1 MNFNLSTHRGKTE
14 DRTLVRYLLGE
25 LSEREQNRVE
35 EQIFSGE
42 NYMHLLAVEESLVE
56 DYICGQME
64 ANDRLRF
71 ETHYLASP
79 SRRLRM
85 ETTKRLYEVLGNI
98 RFKAPETQR
107 AEMAVPPA
115 PSKLKE
121 RSRRSIRP
129 FAMAF
134 ACAALTVGGAW
145 LGIQNHRL
153 RTQTAQLQSEI
164 TAMRESQQTM
174 LARADLRA
182 QEHMAELQ
190 TAREQAPVTIEP
202 AVAAL
207 VPSLTLQPMAVLRDD
222 AGPEMPRLTIPR
234 NAARIQLQLEF
245 PATERHQRLQAVLET
260 VEGQQVLRRTLRPGS
275 PGRANLVLSAQL
287 FATNDYILTLK
298 APAAGTQSEEIADY
312 QFTIVRK

>member
-1 MNFNLSTHRGKTE
+1 MNFNTGIHHGKTE

-25 LSEREQNRVE
+25 LTEREQGRVE
-35 EQIFSGE
+35 EQIFNGE
-42 NYMHLLAVEESLVE
+42 NYIHLLAVEESLVE

-85 ETTKRLYEVLGNI
+85 ETTKRLYEVLGNA
-98 RFKAPETQR
+98 RFKAPESYR

-115 PSKLKE
+115 PPRLKE
-121 RSRRSIRP
+121 RPRRSMRP

-134 ACAALTVGGAW
+134 ACAVLAAGGAW

-153 RTQTAQLQSEI
+153 RTQTAQLQSEMR
-164 TAMRESQQTM
+164 AMRESQQTL
-174 LARADLRA
+174 LARQDLRT
-182 QEHMAELQ
+182 QELMAELHTVQ
-190 TAREQAPVTIEP
+190 ERSQPAIEP
-202 AVAAL
+202 AIAEIVPVLAL
-207 VPSLTLQPMAVLRDD
+207 RPADVLRD
-222 AGPEMPRLTIPR
+222 GGGTERPRLTIPR
-234 NAARIQLQLEF
+234 NATRVQLQLEY
-245 PATERHQRLQAVLET
+245 PATARHQRLQAVIES
-260 VEGQQVLRRTLRPGS
+260 VEGKVILRRSVSTRS

-298 APAAGTQSEEIADY
+298 VPAAGTQSEEIADY
-312 QFTIVRK
+312 QFTVVRK